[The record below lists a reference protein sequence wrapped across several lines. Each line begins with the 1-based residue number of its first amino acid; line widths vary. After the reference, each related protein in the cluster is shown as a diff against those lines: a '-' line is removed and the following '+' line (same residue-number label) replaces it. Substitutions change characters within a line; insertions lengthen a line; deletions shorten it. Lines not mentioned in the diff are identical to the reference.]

1 MAVNGSI
8 FRYEALRS
16 LAFGSISG
24 TYAAIGV
31 FTAPAVSQFEVINNT
46 DALLIFSFDGIDD
59 HFALPA
65 YTQKIVDICAN
76 NSNNHLFLGAR
87 QYLYVKD
94 DGSAPTVGKVYFSTA
109 YNGTTDS

>member
-1 MAVNGSI
+1 MAINGSI

-24 TYAAIGV
+24 TYAAIGT

-46 DALLIFSFDGIDD
+46 DKLLIFSLDGTTD
-59 HFALPA
+59 HFVIPA
-65 YTQKIVDICAN
+65 YTQKIVDVCSN
-76 NSNNHLFLGAR
+76 KSNNHLFLGAR
-87 QYLYVKD
+87 QYLYVKN
-94 DGSAPTVGKVYFSTA
+94 DGSAPTVGKVYFTTV